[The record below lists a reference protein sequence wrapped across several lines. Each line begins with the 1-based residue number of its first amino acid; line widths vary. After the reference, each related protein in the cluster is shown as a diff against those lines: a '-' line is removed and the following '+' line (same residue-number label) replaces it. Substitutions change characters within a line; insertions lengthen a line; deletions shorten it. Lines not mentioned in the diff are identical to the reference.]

1 MGQAKRRKQFDPE
14 YGKPKIIT
22 GCFISVSSSSDAHAI
37 YLGINRFG
45 EIETR
50 LISAHACIKSAFEK
64 LGYCRDV
71 LSNIKFTSWQTNNE
85 ICTIFLKHLV
95 NLYGDYESDDAIYV
109 LDNDAIKT
117 ISPPVKK
124 LYTVLLTKAPE
135 FDIDY
140 RTFYGN
146 PDDYCFFT
154 VIDESDKP
162 IGIYNDKQIPIFSS
176 YVTAAFVA
184 DYCHENK
191 TNQLTISLF
200 KQLWNESNKLQGK
213 I

>member
-1 MGQAKRRKQFDPE
+1 MGQAKRRKQFEPD

-22 GCFISVSSSSDAHAI
+22 GSFISVSDFSDAHAI

-50 LISAHACIKSAFEK
+50 LVSAHACIKSAWEK

-71 LSNIKFTSWQTNNE
+71 LSTIKFTSWQTNNE
-85 ICTIFLKHLV
+85 INTIFLQNLV
-95 NLYGDYESDDAIYV
+95 NLYGDYESDDAIYM
-109 LDNDAIKT
+109 LDNDVIKT

-124 LYTVLLTKAPE
+124 LYTVSLAKRPE
-135 FDIDY
+135 FDVDY

-154 VIDESDKP
+154 VIDESGKP
-162 IGIYNDKQIPIFSS
+162 ISIFGDKEIHIFSS
-176 YVTAAFVA
+176 YVTAAYVA

-191 TNQLTISLF
+191 THQLSPSLF
-200 KQLWNESNKLQGK
+200 KQLWTESNKIQGK